1 MEQTVS
7 LPRFMSSSPIK
18 PSANSRKRRIAPASQ
33 ALQIPETTME
43 APPPPLLS
51 LPSFPSSLHDP
62 LCSNSLHSVKQIH
75 ARIIRTTEEWKSG
88 SIMDRLI
95 QMYACSKDFRS
106 AAAVFSAALRCGAL
120 AWSYLIN
127 AFGSGGRD
135 PSELLEIFRELHGIG
150 VVFGVGVLDA
160 ALRICAREMNSWLGF
175 QIHAFLIK
183 LGLDGESYLRC
194 SMMDLYA
201 GCGSVEFSDKLFEEA
216 ATKDSILW
224 NKLVVLNVDNGM
236 WSKSLELFHNMQ
248 FLSAKADGV
257 TIAKVLHACGRIEAL
272 KQGKAIHGHVIR
284 SGLSSNLSVSNSLI
298 TMYSKNSLTELAR
311 RVFESI
317 GSRSLVSWN
326 SLISCCSLNGLLDDA
341 KELFGNMISSG
352 IEPDLVTWNALISGH
367 SHHGSIGEV
376 FELFRRMQKEG
387 LKPNSSSI
395 TSVLRTISDFGLLE
409 HGKQIHGCVMRNWLE
424 SNVYVGTSLIDM
436 YMKCLRVTDARRVF
450 DTMKHKNVL
459 TWNSLV
465 SGYAQNGLLDEA
477 LELVKKM
484 EGEGTRPNLTTW
496 NGLISGY
503 SMKGMSSQAMI
514 LIRQLKANGI
524 KTNVISWT
532 ALISGCCQ
540 NGQYEDS
547 MYFFAEMQDE
557 GIEPNLVTIASLLR
571 ACAALALL
579 KKGAELHCFAT
590 RKGFDADVVVATA
603 LVGMYSKSGSLLHAR
618 RIFKKIQNKNL
629 ASWNAMINGFAAY
642 GRGGEAISLF
652 DEMCMT
658 GIRPDG
664 ITFTALLSGCRHS
677 GLISEGWKYFDDM
690 KNCYKVTPTL
700 EHYTCMVDL
709 LARGGYLD
717 EAWDFIQ
724 DMPLEPDAS
733 VWGALLGGCRTYRN
747 VDLAEIAAKN
757 LFKLEPYNSANYLLM
772 ISVYAYENR
781 WEDAEN
787 VRDAMHAVGVKSR
800 AGWSWIQIN
809 QTVHVF
815 EVDGRPHPD
824 IGEIYFELYQ
834 LISEMRRLGYVP
846 DTSCIVQNVAED
858 EKEKLLR
865 SHTEKLA
872 ITYGLINTDKSTP
885 IRVIKNTRVCNDCH
899 MVAKYMSR
907 ISTREIFLRDGVRFH
922 HFVDGQCSCN
932 DYW

>member
-1 MEQTVS
+1 
-7 LPRFMSSSPIK
+7 
-18 PSANSRKRRIAPASQ
+18 
-33 ALQIPETTME
+33 
-43 APPPPLLS
+43 
-51 LPSFPSSLHDP
+51 
-62 LCSNSLHSVKQIH
+62 
-75 ARIIRTTEEWKSG
+75 
-88 SIMDRLI
+88 MDRLI
-95 QMYACSKDFRS
+95 QMYSSFKDFRS
-106 AAAVFSAALRCGAL
+106 AAAVFSLALQCGAL
-120 AWSYLIN
+120 PWIYLIN
-127 AFGSGGRD
+127 TFRGGGRD
-135 PSELLEIFRELHGIG
+135 PSEFLEIFQELHRIGAVFSTGI
-150 VVFGVGVLDA
+150 LA
-160 ALRICAREMNSWLGF
+160 NALRICADEMNAWLGF
-175 QIHAFLIK
+175 QFHAFLIK
-183 LGLDGESYLRC
+183 VGSDGESYLKC

-201 GCGSVEFSDKLFEEA
+201 ACWSVEFSEKLFEEA
-216 ATKDSILW
+216 AIKDSILW
-224 NKLVVLNVDNGM
+224 NKLVVLHVDGGM
-236 WSKSLELFHNMQ
+236 WMKSLELFRNMQ
-248 FLSAKADGV
+248 FLSVRTDEV

-284 SGLSSNLSVSNSLI
+284 SGLSPNLPVSNSLI
-298 TMYSKNSLTELAR
+298 TMYSKNSKTELAR

-317 GSRSLVSWN
+317 GNRSLVSWN
-326 SLISCCSLNGLLDDA
+326 SMISCCSLNGLLDDA
-341 KELFGNMISSG
+341 KELFGKMISSG
-352 IEPDLVTWNALISGH
+352 IEPDLVTWNSLISGH
-367 SHHGSIGEV
+367 SHHGTINEV
-376 FELFRRMQKEG
+376 FELFRRVQEEG

-395 TSVLRTISDFGLLE
+395 TSILRTISDSGLLE
-409 HGKQIHGCVMRNWLE
+409 YGKQIHGYVMRNWLE

-436 YMKCLRVTDARRVF
+436 YMKCLGVADARRVF
-450 DTMKHKNVL
+450 DIMKHKNVL

-465 SGYAQNGLLDEA
+465 SGYAQSGLLDEA

-484 EGEGTRPNLTTW
+484 EGGGAQPNLTTW

-503 SMKGMSSQAMI
+503 SMKGMSSQAKI
-514 LIRQLKANGI
+514 LIHQLKANGM
-524 KTNVISWT
+524 KPNVISWT

-590 RKGFDADVVVATA
+590 RKGFDGDVVVATA
-603 LVGMYSKSGSLLHAR
+603 LADMYSKSGSLLHAH
-618 RIFKKIQNKNL
+618 RIFKKIGNKNL
-629 ASWNAMINGFAAY
+629 ASWNAMINGFAAHGG
-642 GRGGEAISLF
+642 GREAISLF
-652 DEMCMT
+652 DEMCMS
-658 GIRPDG
+658 GIKPDG
-664 ITFTALLSGCRHS
+664 ITFTALLSGCRHA
-677 GLISEGWKYFDDM
+677 GLIGEGWKYFDAM
-690 KNCYKVTPTL
+690 KNCYNVTPTL

-709 LARGGYLD
+709 LSRRGYLD

-733 VWGALLGGCRTYRN
+733 VWGALLGGCRTHRN
-747 VDLAEIAAKN
+747 LELAEIAAKN
-757 LFKLEPYNSANYLLM
+757 LFQLEPYNSANYLLM
-772 ISVYAYENR
+772 MSVYAYENR

-815 EVDGRPHPD
+815 EVDGKPHPD

-846 DTSCIVQNVAED
+846 DTSCMVQNAGEE

-872 ITYGLINTDKSTP
+872 ITYGLINTDKNTP

-907 ISTREIFLRDGVRFH
+907 ISGHEIYVRDGVRFH
-922 HFVDGQCSCN
+922 HFIDGKCSCN